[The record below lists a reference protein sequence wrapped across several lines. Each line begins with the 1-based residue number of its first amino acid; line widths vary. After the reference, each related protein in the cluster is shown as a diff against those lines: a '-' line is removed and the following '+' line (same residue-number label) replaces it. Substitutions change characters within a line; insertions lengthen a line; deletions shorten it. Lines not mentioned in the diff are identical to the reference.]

1 MTATSP
7 LPSGLPAVDREWGG
21 LTPGGAY
28 LLVGRAGAGRSA
40 LALQTVQA
48 AVEDGSRC
56 LVLSPRSPDA
66 LTEIGRGIGLD
77 LAAAHAAG
85 TLRLLR
91 IPSAEDLAAR
101 GPDKLASSY
110 HDLARLVATD
120 RPSRVVVEDFTP
132 LVQFDTFERFHH
144 AFSELVQ
151 AFRAQGT
158 TLVIGLGDPANDAS
172 RRLLD
177 VVEELVDGTIHLD
190 WNGEVVLDAP
200 VRAGYSSN
208 DGASVEAEL
217 TTPFVSESSSDTT
230 PSDAA
235 PADAGPSLQPEPVAG
250 TPAESVPAEPEAPA
264 GFQTTFSL
272 SATPPASDAEP
283 EAPSDADRAGAPQAA
298 PVEASGP
305 RETEIVAPP
314 APDPSLFQPDTD
326 SFGHDPSNALFEQG
340 FLADSGICP
349 AAPPAPASAPP
360 TSPPALPS
368 FTPLGAEPA
377 PPQTFRSVLD
387 ASFAARDQTPFVVV
401 AVRAEPGTPAAESF
415 GAIEA
420 GLRASLRADDRL
432 HVDAERARI
441 AAVLPASGAEAG
453 QALFDGLQAHLR
465 TSLGDAAEH
474 ALQTLAAVTLANG
487 QPFQTSAELMAY
499 AVES

>member
-7 LPSGLPAVDREWGG
+7 LPSGLPAVDRQWGG

-91 IPSAEDLAAR
+91 IPSAEDFAAR

-144 AFSELVQ
+144 AFSELVE

-190 WNGEVVLDAP
+190 WNSEVVLGAP
-200 VRAGYSSN
+200 ARTEYSSN
-208 DGASVEAEL
+208 DGASVDAEL
-217 TTPFVSESSSDTT
+217 TTPFASESSDPA
-230 PSDAA
+230 PSDSA
-235 PADAGPSLQPEPVAG
+235 PAAADPSPQPEPVADV
-250 TPAESVPAEPEAPA
+250 TAEPVAAEPESAV
-264 GFQTTFSL
+264 GFQTTFSQ
-272 SATPPASDAEP
+272 SAAPPASDAEP
-283 EAPSDADRAGAPQAA
+283 EAPSDADRADTPQAA

-326 SFGHDPSNALFEQG
+326 SFGHDPSDALFEQG

-349 AAPPAPASAPP
+349 AAPPVPAFAPPASP
-360 TSPPALPS
+360 SALPS
-368 FTPLGAEPA
+368 FTPLGAAPA

-401 AVRAEPGTPAAESF
+401 AVRAEPGTPAAEHF

-441 AAVLPASGAEAG
+441 AVVLPASGAEAG

-465 TSLGDAAEH
+465 TSLGDAADH

-499 AVES
+499 AVEN